1 MYKCGDYVICK
12 SGGVWKII
20 EEDLDFFKLKDYVK
34 GLEKIIPINNNEI
47 IRKICSKETIEEAI
61 DRVGFIQTLKA
72 PNDKARKE
80 IYDTVMAEYDEISWI
95 KIIKTI
101 YIREKDH
108 RLMTNELEYS
118 KKAKEYFHSEVAILL
133 NIDYKDVE
141 KHISDKVSSDS
152 W

>member
-1 MYKCGDYVICK
+1 MYKCGDYVICRN
-12 SGGVWKII
+12 GGVWNIVQ
-20 EEDLDFFKLKDYVK
+20 ENSDSLKLKEYIN
-34 GLEKIIPINNNEI
+34 GLEQTISINNDEI

-72 PNDKARKE
+72 PNDKARKR
-80 IYDTVMAEYDEISWI
+80 IYDSVMAEFDEISWVS
-95 KIIKTI
+95 IIKTI

-108 RLMTNELEYS
+108 RLMPLELEYS
-118 KKAKEYFHSEVAILL
+118 KKAKEYFHSEVSILL

-141 KHISDKVSSDS
+141 KYIADKVSSDE